1 VANRR
6 ITEFPAIVAGE
17 IVDQDL
23 MTLVHVF
30 EADPSLRNKKLTF
43 TEFRLY
49 LNQYYANISGA
60 TISGNFVI
68 TGNLSVSGAS
78 TFNTLTTTGASTFSG
93 IVVQN
98 NATVSGTISGAT
110 ITGNALQGTTLNTVT
125 VTATTVTGTSG
136 LFTSGV
142 YQTLSGATITG
153 NAVSATSGVFTSL
166 SGTTITGG
174 TINATTGT
182 FQSLSTPVLS
192 ISGNLSVASGLTVTG
207 IAQFAS
213 GVQITGTLSGG
224 TVTGTTAR
232 FTTYTGVS
240 GVYTTQLSGA
250 TITGNTGRFSN
261 ITGVS
266 GVFTTRVSGA
276 TVTGNTGSFGNVT
289 GISGVFTE
297 ILSGLTITGNTGK
310 YGTISG
316 VSGVYTTQLSGAT
329 ITGNN
334 INATFVTG
342 ASGVFTSNISGLTV
356 TGTSG
361 LFTSINGVSGIF
373 SSSLSGN
380 TVTGNNANFT
390 TVTGITGTFTTIVS
404 GLTVTGN
411 TGSFTNLTGI
421 AGVFTT
427 SISGSTVT
435 GNTVQGTSGVFSNL
449 SGTTITGTTV
459 NATTGVFNTLQATN
473 LSFTNTTVSGDLNV
487 LGSGFFASG
496 VRITG
501 TLSGTTITGNIVNA
515 ISGVFTTIVSGAT
528 AQFTTGTFTSL
539 TGTTT
544 TGTTANFATGNFTS
558 LTGTTSR
565 GTTANFTTG
574 TFTSLTGATTTGT
587 TANFATG
594 NFTSLTGTT
603 TTGSTAN
610 FTNGNFISLTGTT
623 ATFTTGNFNSITGG
637 IATIT
642 SGVFATGNTTNPSI
656 SFSGDSDTG
665 IYSRGANSIAIT
677 NNGVT
682 RFTITD
688 SGIVRIGPGSTQPL
702 ATVPVG
708 ADVHFEGIAP
718 TPNTSTYHGVAIV
731 SRGGDVFGGSAAE
744 ALHFYSVGW
753 NSYASITHG
762 VSGFGDSLTLSG
774 CDDIFIDPAA
784 RTVLRGPTSVEIQ
797 TGVGV
802 TPRVIANAT
811 ELVINGNTLDYDF
824 RVGGDTNPNL
834 FFVDASTDRI
844 GIGTASP
851 ATLLHLSSSTGSAT
865 PTPTELRLA
874 TTTAA
879 SDWSTTNPW
888 GRISFYSEDGSA
900 FGPKIHASIDAT
912 ALTTAG
918 GTSDIVFRTNNNT
931 SNTLEARMV
940 IKGDSSAAGARVGI
954 GTTSP
959 GGALE
964 IQAAATIHP
973 LIVQGPSSEFARID
987 SSGRLLVGTNSA
999 YATPLSTTVLPIVQ
1013 IHTNSSANNAAI
1025 SQLMLTSWSP
1035 GAEVG
1040 PSFSLNRA
1048 DSGTIG
1054 TFSPAI
1060 GSSDVIGNIRF
1071 NGSDGVKFIEA
1082 AKISAVADGIW
1093 GVGDGPARL
1102 VFSTTADGADSPTP
1116 RAIIDSSGRLLVGGT
1131 NARVFDSS
1139 TATLTPIT
1147 QIESTGSESAISI
1160 TRNTAGNTG
1169 PGLFFG
1175 KSRSGANNGTTVV
1188 QNEDRLGTIFFEGT
1202 DGANL
1207 IEAATI
1213 AAEVD
1218 GIPGLTDMPGRLVFS
1233 TTPDGTSSPTERMRI
1248 TSSGNVGIG
1257 TSIGTWTPGATLDV
1271 RSGSNN
1277 TTVEEIAAFARP
1289 DAAVRASINKG
1300 VVSGNGI
1307 SFGTT
1312 TNHPLVLRT
1321 NALERIVIG
1330 ATGTTTLTSDAST
1343 APFVAT
1349 IGASEAIR
1357 VDGSGRFLVGTTT
1370 ALSNISIAGT
1380 LGSPRFQV
1388 EGNTGAAAGAAFTR
1402 TTAGSAFVTLN
1413 AGSSGNNV
1421 ANNNGIG
1428 HIQFNGFDGTNY
1440 INGASISAAVDGTP
1454 GNQDMPCRLVF
1465 STTADGTSSPTERL
1479 RITND
1484 GVHAYNQPAPAA
1496 VPATA
1501 TLTVANLKT
1510 GIITSTSAAATDM
1523 TLPTGTLTEG
1533 GFAANSLYDNFT
1545 FEWSVINTGPSLV
1558 RILDNG
1564 TSHTV
1569 TGSRSVAT
1577 GTSGRFASRRTA
1589 ANTFVTYRLS

>member
-1 VANRR
+1 VANRK
-6 ITEFPAIVAGE
+6 ISEFPAISGID

-23 MTLVHVF
+23 LSLVHVF
-30 EADPSLRNKKLTF
+30 EVDPTLRNKKLTF
-43 TEFRLY
+43 TEFRSY

-78 TFNTLTTTGASTFSG
+78 AFNTLTTTGASTFSG

-110 ITGNALQGTTLNTVT
+110 ITGNALQGTTLNAVT

-153 NAVSATSGVFTSL
+153 NTISATSGVFTSL

-174 TINATTGT
+174 TVNATTGT
-182 FQSLSTPVLS
+182 FQSLSTPVLN

-329 ITGNN
+329 ITGDNV
-334 INATFVTG
+334 NATFVTG

-361 LFTSINGVSGIF
+361 LFTIINGGSGIF

-427 SISGSTVT
+427 SISGATVT

-496 VRITG
+496 VQITG
-501 TLSGTTITGNIVNA
+501 TLSGTTINA
-515 ISGVFTTIVSGAT
+515 ITGVFTTEVSGVT
-528 AQFTTGTFTSL
+528 AIFTTGNFTSL

-544 TGTTANFATGNFTS
+544 NGTTAIFTTGTFTS

-574 TFTSLTGATTTGT
+574 TFTSLTGTTSRGTTAIFTTGT
-587 TANFATG
+587 FTSLTGTTSRGTTAIFTNG

-603 TTGSTAN
+603 TTGTTAN
-610 FTNGNFISLTGTT
+610 FTTGT
-623 ATFTTGNFNSITGG
+623 FSSITGG

-642 SGVFATGNTTNPSI
+642 SGIYATGNTTNPSI

-665 IYSRGANSIAIT
+665 VYSPGANSIAIT
-677 NNGVT
+677 NSGVT

-688 SGIVRIGPGSTQPL
+688 SGIVRIGPGSTQSL

-708 ADVHFEGIAP
+708 ADVHFDGIAP
-718 TPNTSTYHGVAIV
+718 TPNASTYHGVAIV
-731 SRGGDVFGGSAAE
+731 SRGGDVFGGAAAE

-762 VSGFGDSLTLSG
+762 TSGFGDNLTFSG
-774 CDDIFIDPAA
+774 CDDIFIDAAA

-797 TGVGV
+797 TGVGG

-824 RVGGDTNPNL
+824 RVGGDTNANL

-844 GIGTASP
+844 GIGTVSP

-865 PTPTELRLA
+865 PTPTELRIA

-879 SDWSTTNPW
+879 SDWSVTNPW

-931 SNTLEARMV
+931 SNTLDARMV

-987 SSGRLLVGTNSA
+987 SSGRLLVGTTSALTVPDGEAGTQRSAQLTLAGNSFAETIQSNSFFNTTSGGAGA
-999 YATPLSTTVLPIVQ
+999 YVFTRSNSTTVGS
-1013 IHTNSSANNAAI
+1013 HTVVSSGNV
-1025 SQLMLTSWSP
+1025 L
-1035 GAEVG
+1035 
-1040 PSFSLNRA
+1040 
-1048 DSGTIG
+1048 GTLQW
-1054 TFSPAI
+1054 A
-1060 GSSDVIGNIRF
+1060 
-1071 NGSDGVKFIEA
+1071 GSDGANYIRAAFIRAE
-1082 AKISAVADGIW
+1082 VDGTPGLNDMPGRI
-1093 GVGDGPARL
+1093 VL
-1102 VFSTTADGADSPTP
+1102 STTADGA
-1116 RAIIDSSGRLLVGGT
+1116 
-1131 NARVFDSS
+1131 
-1139 TATLTPIT
+1139 
-1147 QIESTGSESAISI
+1147 
-1160 TRNTAGNTG
+1160 
-1169 PGLFFG
+1169 
-1175 KSRSGANNGTTVV
+1175 
-1188 QNEDRLGTIFFEGT
+1188 
-1202 DGANL
+1202 
-1207 IEAATI
+1207 
-1213 AAEVD
+1213 
-1218 GIPGLTDMPGRLVFS
+1218 
-1233 TTPDGTSSPTERMRI
+1233 SSPTERMRI
-1248 TSSGNVGIG
+1248 TSAGNVGIG

-1271 RSGSNN
+1271 RSGSNS
-1277 TTVEEIAAFARP
+1277 TAVEEIAAFARP
-1289 DAAVRASINKG
+1289 DALVRASINKG

-1312 TNHPLVLRT
+1312 TNHPFVLRT

-1343 APFVAT
+1343 APFVAN
-1349 IGASEAIR
+1349 IGALEAARI
-1357 VDGSGRFLVGTTT
+1357 DGSGRLLVGTTT
-1370 ALSNISIAGT
+1370 TPPAIETLTPGLVRSGAGST
-1380 LGSPRFQV
+1380 LDEYSAGLYCYRNAGGSGRQTVAPRFFFARSRSAV
-1388 EGNTGAAAGAAFTR
+1388 NNATGGVVLDNDDLGNIRFTGD
-1402 TTAGSAFVTLN
+1402 
-1413 AGSSGNNV
+1413 
-1421 ANNNGIG
+1421 
-1428 HIQFNGFDGTNY
+1428 DGTNF
-1440 INGASISAAVDGTP
+1440 ITAAEILAKVDGTP
-1454 GNQDMPCRLVF
+1454 GTNDMPGRIVL
-1465 STTADGTSSPTERL
+1465 STTPDGTATPVERF

-1496 VPATA
+1496 VNATA
-1501 TLTVANLKT
+1501 TLTIANLKT

-1523 TLPTGTLTEG
+1523 TLPTGTDTQA
-1533 GFAANSLYDNFT
+1533 GFSGTYDNFT

-1558 RILDNG
+1558 RVLAG
-1564 TSHTV
+1564 TAHTIV
-1569 TGSRSVAT
+1569 GSGSVAT